1 MAALDSPPASLQAG
15 GQDGH
20 GSLAETSPQ
29 PPPSSSKKKHRRGAD
44 PANQKR
50 RCVSTAC
57 IACRKR
63 KSKCDGA
70 LPSCAA
76 CASVYGTECVY
87 DPNSDHRRKGVYREK
102 TDTMKAKSSTLQ
114 VLIEAI
120 LNAAEEDVPAITRRI
135 RTCDSLD
142 AVAESI
148 LKNEA
153 DETADAEGAGSG
165 LDDDYLAGS
174 DQPVEGEKEIA
185 RKMGELRLENGSVR
199 YFGGTSHLIYLGDQT
214 NEPPDLPEPETGLST
229 EDPITSWT
237 EVTKD
242 RQLIVHLINMYFNW
256 HYPYFA
262 TLSKSLFYRD
272 FVKGKPSG
280 QPRTTVYCSPL
291 LVNAML
297 ALGCHF
303 THVAGAF
310 AVPGDSKTKGDHFF
324 AEAKRLIVENDEYA
338 KPRLTTVQALA
349 LMSVREA
356 GCGREANGWV
366 YSGMSFRMA
375 QDIGLNLNLGSTTR
389 DKAALDEQEVDA
401 RRITFWG
408 CFLFDKCWSN
418 YLGRLPQ
425 IPKNTYNVPKYDVFP
440 EEDAEMWSPYTDNG
454 FDHSL
459 RQPARTRAVGLHLSK
474 LCEISSDLLLFF
486 YHPNHIGR
494 STGKN
499 VEIKK
504 LSELH
509 RRLEEWKKELPN
521 EFEPKD
527 GQLPHVILMHMFFH
541 LQYIHLFK
549 AFLKYT
555 PATSPLPVHVS
566 PWRVCSANA
575 GAISKLMRL
584 YKKLY
589 DLRQICNIA
598 VYMVQTACTIHI
610 LHLPEKT
617 ARRDIIHGVKHL
629 EEIAEDWLCARR
641 ALSTLSV
648 LARKWK
654 VELPEEAALV
664 LQRTDEKYG
673 TVSVSD
679 VPSPNRS
686 GPSAT
691 QSPQPHPGGSSP
703 DSPPINGHEQYRPPA
718 HDGNPPGQPMALDP
732 PPSSLAPQMLGA
744 VAASSGVSPNLQA
757 MPNHQDARRMGPP
770 LATPSTMSMGGE
782 SMSPIHS
789 WASPVTQ
796 AMPNYTQAFTP
807 IHAHA
812 SLPPSATP
820 TSRSAGGSSSRR
832 QLSPSSL
839 YAVDGQDWYL
849 KDGVTW
855 QQNFQSWAGLG
866 SAASTAATTAATSSS
881 SSSSSTSQAQTQG
894 GGGSGGIPAVSDP
907 SSVFMFGGGV
917 NLNGIGPGFDTLGL
931 GSLDHLSGLD

>member
-1 MAALDSPPASLQAG
+1 MATLDTGPVSRHPG
-15 GQDGH
+15 GQDGYS
-20 GSLAETSPQ
+20 GPA
-29 PPPSSSKKKHRRGAD
+29 PPSSKKKPRRGAD

-102 TDTMKAKSSTLQ
+102 TDSMKARNSTLQ
-114 VLIEAI
+114 ILIEAI
-120 LNAAEEDVPAITRRI
+120 LNAAEEDVPAIVRKI

-153 DETADAEGAGSG
+153 VDDEEEE
-165 LDDDYLAGS
+165 DDDDMEDSYTTN
-174 DQPVEGEKEIA
+174 QPVEGEREIA

-199 YFGGTSHLIYLGDQT
+199 YIGGTSHLLYLGDQAAV
-214 NEPPDLPEPETGLST
+214 PDEPESEAAPSSEEPTV
-229 EDPITSWT
+229 SWS

-242 RQLIVHLINMYFNW
+242 TQLIVHLINMYFNW

-272 FVKGKPSG
+272 FLKGKPHRE
-280 QPRTTVYCSPL
+280 PRTTVYCSPL
-291 LVNAML
+291 LVNVML

-303 THVAGAF
+303 TSVAGAF
-310 AVPGDSKTKGDHFF
+310 AAPGDSKTKGDHFF
-324 AEAKRLIVENDEYA
+324 AEAKRLIIENDEYA

-375 QDIGLNLNLGSTTR
+375 QDIGLNLDLGGK
-389 DKAALDEQEVDA
+389 DKGSLDEQEVDA

-425 IPKNTYNVPKYDVFP
+425 IPRNTYNVPKYDVFP
-440 EEDAEMWSPYTDNG
+440 DEDAASWSPYTDSG
-454 FDHSL
+454 FDSSYK
-459 RQPARTRAVGLHLSK
+459 QASRTRAAGLQLSQ

-494 STGKN
+494 SSGKN
-499 VEIKK
+499 VEVKK

-509 RRLEEWKKELPN
+509 RRLEDWKKELPS

-555 PATSPLPVHVS
+555 PTTSPLPAHVS
-566 PWRVCSANA
+566 PWRMCAANA

-610 LHLPEKT
+610 LHVPEKT
-617 ARRDIIHGVKHL
+617 AKRDIIHGVKHL
-629 EEIAEDWLCARR
+629 EEIAEDWPCARR

-654 VELPEEAALV
+654 VELPEEAAVV

-673 TVSVSD
+673 TFSISD
-679 VPSPNRS
+679 VPSPHRT
-686 GPSAT
+686 GGSAAP
-691 QSPQPHPGGSSP
+691 SPQSFPNSP
-703 DSPPINGHEQYRPPA
+703 AVSNGPEHYASPT
-718 HDGNPPGQPMALDP
+718 GQPMAIDRD
-732 PPSSLAPQMLGA
+732 MLGGMA
-744 VAASSGVSPNLQA
+744 GSGVPPNLQGMQSQQQAPRRQMTHPASMPVNDALSPISSWAGVSPGPRA
-757 MPNHQDARRMGPP
+757 MPGYTQQVFGSVGMGGPP
-770 LATPSTMSMGGE
+770 P
-782 SMSPIHS
+782 
-789 WASPVTQ
+789 
-796 AMPNYTQAFTP
+796 
-807 IHAHA
+807 
-812 SLPPSATP
+812 P
-820 TSRSAGGSSSRR
+820 TSRAGSGRQMASSN
-832 QLSPSSL
+832 L
-839 YAVDGQDWYL
+839 YAVDGQDWYI
-849 KDGVTW
+849 KDGVNW
-855 QQNFQSWAGLG
+855 QQNFQTWGVGAGAG
-866 SAASTAATTAATSSS
+866 AGQSGAS
-881 SSSSSTSQAQTQG
+881 G
-894 GGGSGGIPAVSDP
+894 GGMNDGPMY
-907 SSVFMFGGGV
+907 MFRGV
-917 NLNGIGPGFDTLGL
+917 NMNDMDSSGFDSLGM
-931 GSLDHLSGLD
+931 GNLDHLPGLD

>member
-1 MAALDSPPASLQAG
+1 MPGHDTPRAPLRPGGQNSYGAFAEPSQPAAPPAS
-15 GQDGH
+15 
-20 GSLAETSPQ
+20 
-29 PPPSSSKKKHRRGAD
+29 KKKSRRGAD

-102 TDTMKAKSSTLQ
+102 TDSMKARNSTLQ

-120 LNAAEEDVPAITRRI
+120 LNAAEDDVPAIVRKI

-148 LKNEA
+148 LKNEVEDGDTDGEDDGM
-153 DETADAEGAGSG
+153 DE
-165 LDDDYLAGS
+165 DYAAN
-174 DQPVEGEKEIA
+174 QPVEGERELA

-199 YFGGTSHLIYLGDQT
+199 YIGGTSHLIYLGDQT
-214 NEPPDLPEPETGLST
+214 NDAEEPDPDAGLSIEEPT
-229 EDPITSWT
+229 TSWT

-242 RQLIVHLINMYFNW
+242 TQLIVHLINMYFDW

-262 TLSKSLFYRD
+262 TLSKSLFYSD
-272 FVKGKPSG
+272 FLKGKPRG
-280 QPRTTVYCSPL
+280 QPKTTVYCTPL
-291 LVNAML
+291 LVNVIL

-303 THVAGAF
+303 TSVAGAF
-310 AVPGDSKTKGDHFF
+310 GAPGDSRTKGDHFF

-338 KPRLTTVQALA
+338 RPRLTTVQALA

-375 QDIGLNLNLGSTTR
+375 QDIGLNLNLGGAAK
-389 DKAALDEQEVDA
+389 DKGSLDEQEVDA

-440 EEDAEMWSPYTDNG
+440 EEDAEMWSPYTDSG
-454 FDHSL
+454 FDQSSK
-459 RQPARTRAVGLHLSK
+459 QPSRTRAVGLHLSQ

-494 STGKN
+494 SNGRN
-499 VEIKK
+499 IEVKK

-555 PATSPLPVHVS
+555 PATSPLPAHVS
-566 PWRVCSANA
+566 PWRMCGANA

-617 ARRDIIHGVKHL
+617 AKRDIIHGVKHL

-648 LARKWK
+648 LARKWN

-673 TVSVSD
+673 TVSISD

-686 GPSAT
+686 GRSGT
-691 QSPQPHPGGSSP
+691 QSPQSHSEQSP
-703 DSPPINGHEQYRPPA
+703 TA
-718 HDGNPPGQPMALDP
+718 QPMALDSPARARPSDMLNGGAGSGLPPTLQNMQNQNPRRMAPPLTTTSTPMNDPLSGVSSWAVSPGTRTMPSYTQAFAPVHAHTSMAP
-732 PPSSLAPQMLGA
+732 PPSSRP
-744 VAASSGVSPNLQA
+744 
-757 MPNHQDARRMGPP
+757 
-770 LATPSTMSMGGE
+770 GG
-782 SMSPIHS
+782 
-789 WASPVTQ
+789 
-796 AMPNYTQAFTP
+796 
-807 IHAHA
+807 
-812 SLPPSATP
+812 
-820 TSRSAGGSSSRR
+820 R
-832 QLSPSSL
+832 QVSPSSL
-839 YAVDGQDWYL
+839 YAIDGQDWYL
-849 KDGVTW
+849 KDGVNW
-855 QQNFQSWAGLG
+855 QQNFQTWGLG
-866 SAASTAATTAATSSS
+866 AGTSRP
-881 SSSSSTSQAQTQG
+881 QNP
-894 GGGSGGIPAVSDP
+894 GGSSASPAMNDP
-907 SSVFMFGGGV
+907 MFVFRGV
-917 NLNGIGPGFDTLGL
+917 NMNEMDSGFDSLGM
-931 GSLDHLSGLD
+931 GSLDHLPGLD